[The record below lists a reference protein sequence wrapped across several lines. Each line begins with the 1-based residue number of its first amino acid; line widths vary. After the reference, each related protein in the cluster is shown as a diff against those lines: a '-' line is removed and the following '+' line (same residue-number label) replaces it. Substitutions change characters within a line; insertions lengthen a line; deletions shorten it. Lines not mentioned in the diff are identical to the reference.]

1 MAVKD
6 PRTHTKPGHKASS
19 LDEWIATARP
29 SFSPEDLLSA
39 LDEMT
44 RDATATELSAPDRAF
59 WKANAGIDSPP
70 AAVASAS
77 AANAAARIVLD
88 ASAFTA
94 AEVAEHLGLSASTVR
109 HYKAARKLYSYFVD
123 GKLAFPAWQFNEAG
137 DKSIPSLEDV
147 LDVLPEDLHPQAV
160 AGFFLTPQP
169 DLVING
175 TPVSAKAWLEA
186 GGSKEPVVEL
196 AEGLATG
203 Y

>member
-6 PRTHTKPGHKASS
+6 RRTRTEYEHKANT
-19 LDEWIATARP
+19 LAEWINTARP
-29 SFSPEDLLSA
+29 SFSQAELLSA
-39 LDEMT
+39 LEDMNRGT
-44 RDATATELSAPDRAF
+44 TAVELSAPDRAF
-59 WKANAGIDSPP
+59 WNEYSGIDSSP
-70 AAVASAS
+70 ASVAVAS

-94 AEVAEHLGLSASTVR
+94 AEVAEHLGLTASTVR
-109 HYKAARKLYSYFVD
+109 HYKAARKLYSYLVD

-137 DKSIPSLEDV
+137 DKPIPSLDAA
-147 LDVLPEDLHPQAV
+147 LGALPEDLHPQAV

-169 DLVING
+169 DLVISG

-186 GGSKEPVVEL
+186 GGSEEPVVEL
-196 AEGLATG
+196 AEGLAAG